1 VAVTDEAPF
10 KITIVEPKAPLV
22 QNGSMNLK
30 ITAERKPGFTAPI
43 TIVPLF
49 NPPGVGS
56 ASSVVIPEK
65 RNEVLLPINA
75 AGNAQVRKWKT
86 AVLGTATVGNG
97 PVWVSSQLATLEV
110 APPYVAFTMERAASE
125 QGKPTD
131 IFCKIQVN
139 TPFTGSAKVKLL
151 GLPPKVTTPDLEI
164 TKDSKELAF
173 KLVIDK
179 TSPPGQHK
187 NIFCQVVAMKDGEP
201 VVQSAGGTELRIDVP
216 LPPKVNA
223 PAPKPMP
230 TSAATKPAEAP
241 KAPEKRLTRLEQL
254 RKEQEE
260 REKGT
265 PTPGA
270 PPKK

>member
-1 VAVTDEAPF
+1 MNRRSKSPLSSR
-10 KITIVEPKAPLV
+10 KLPLV

-65 RNEVLLPINA
+65 QNEVFLPMNA

-97 PVWVSSQLATLEV
+97 PIWASSQLATIEV
-110 APPYVAFTMERAASE
+110 APPYVAFTMERAATE

-131 IFCKIQVN
+131 IFAKIQIN
-139 TPFTGSAKVKLL
+139 TPFVGTAKVQLL

-173 KLVIDK
+173 KLDG
-179 TSPPGQHK
+179 GQ
-187 NIFCQVVAMKDGEP
+187 NQPARSAQEYLLSSRRDERRR
-201 VVQSAGGTELRIDVP
+201 AGG
-216 LPPKVNA
+216 
-223 PAPKPMP
+223 
-230 TSAATKPAEAP
+230 AE
-241 KAPEKRLTRLEQL
+241 RGRYWSCVLMCRC
-254 RKEQEE
+254 R
-260 REKGT
+260 RR
-265 PTPGA
+265 
-270 PPKK
+270 